1 MDAWGPRADYSGCR
15 SCNTRELVLGSS
27 SHPQFLDTW
36 SEGLVF
42 VVALSCVLG
51 CGGQDDVATTWSAE
65 AKSPDGRW
73 LATARSQQWGGPGT
87 AYDATTVSLKKV
99 HSSDLPKQVLLFS
112 HQFGTMN
119 LDMKWLTATHLD
131 VTYGPSARAGDH
143 VNLDSKIAR
152 FD

>member
-1 MDAWGPRADYSGCR
+1 VKVGKHK
-15 SCNTRELVLGSS
+15 SS
-27 SHPQFLDTW
+27 ALLKD
-36 SEGLVF
+36 LVF

-87 AYDATTVSLKKV
+87 AYDATTVSLKKL
-99 HSSDLPKQVLLFS
+99 HSSDPPKQVLLFS

-119 LDMKWLTATHLD
+119 LDMRWLTATHLD
-131 VTYGPSARAGDH
+131 VTYGPSARVGDH

-152 FD
+152 FDGIEISVQNLTDEQVKTLQ

>member
-1 MDAWGPRADYSGCR
+1 MKVGKHKSSA
-15 SCNTRELVLGSS
+15 VLKR
-27 SHPQFLDTW
+27 
-36 SEGLVF
+36 LVF

-87 AYDATTVSLKKV
+87 AYDATTVSLKKL
-99 HSSDLPKQVLLFS
+99 HSSDPPKQVLLFS

-152 FD
+152 FDGIEISVQNLTDEQVKTLQ

>member
-1 MDAWGPRADYSGCR
+1 VKVGQHKSSA
-15 SCNTRELVLGSS
+15 VLK
-27 SHPQFLDTW
+27 
-36 SEGLVF
+36 GLVF

-65 AKSPDGRW
+65 AKSPDGGW

-87 AYDATTVSLKKV
+87 AYDATTVSLEKL
-99 HSSDLPKQVLLFS
+99 HSSDPPKQVLLFS

-152 FD
+152 YDGIEISVQNLTDEQVKTSQ

>member
-1 MDAWGPRADYSGCR
+1 MRVGKNKSSA
-15 SCNTRELVLGSS
+15 VLKG
-27 SHPQFLDTW
+27 F
-36 SEGLVF
+36 VF

-73 LATARSQQWGGPGT
+73 LATAHSQQWGGPGT
-87 AYDATTVSLKKV
+87 AYDATTVSLKKL
-99 HSSDLPKQVLLFS
+99 HSSDPPKQVLLFS

-152 FD
+152 FDGIEISVQSLTGEQVKTLQ

>member
-1 MDAWGPRADYSGCR
+1 VKVGKHKSSA
-15 SCNTRELVLGSS
+15 VLK
-27 SHPQFLDTW
+27 
-36 SEGLVF
+36 GLVF

-87 AYDATTVSLKKV
+87 AYDATTVSLKKL
-99 HSSDLPKQVLLFS
+99 HSSDPPKQVLLFF

-131 VTYGPSARAGDH
+131 VTYGPSARAGDR
-143 VNLDSKIAR
+143 VNLDSEIAR
-152 FD
+152 FDGIEISAQNLTDEQVKTSQ